1 MIHSWVSKLLLTALV
16 LSFQGSVLFSEE
28 DWEDDVYED
37 EEYGVEAGASSVVA
51 ILDLLDENRGQK
63 LKPADFIFP
72 FSGQHTPMLAN
83 RLVASVQ
90 GVASGFR
97 SNRVIQQKKRK
108 RKGRR
113 LKSKNVG
120 QRFGITVPEAGAELA
135 RQQSGSGEGGEK
147 GGIRRLRTAGTRG
160 KKKKVVM
167 PEFEIDGKFGTR
179 EEQFIVVG
187 NRYYTID
194 DRLKGSRSL
203 RKVRLVGIDDQFAYF
218 IYKDVSFV
226 KKIRALESVF

>member
-1 MIHSWVSKLLLTALV
+1 MLKSMVSKILLVGFV
-16 LSFQGSVLFSEE
+16 LLSLSSDLYSEE
-28 DWEDDVYED
+28 DWEDEGYED
-37 EEYGVEAGASSVVA
+37 EEYPAEAGASLVVS

-90 GVASGFR
+90 GVASGFH
-97 SNRVIQQKKRK
+97 SNRVVQQTKRK

-113 LKSKNVG
+113 LKSRNVG
-120 QRFGITVPEAGAELA
+120 QRFGITVPNAGVDLVKQASTA
-135 RQQSGSGEGGEK
+135 GGDAEK
-147 GGIRRLRTAGTRG
+147 GGIRRLGGQGGRG

-167 PEFEIDGKFGTR
+167 PEFEISGKFGTVS
-179 EEQFIVVG
+179 EQFIVVG

-194 DRLKGSRSL
+194 DRLKGSRNL
-203 RKVRLVGIDDQFAYF
+203 RKVRLVGIDNQFAYF